1 MRTNIINNL
10 IPNNYFIRRKKPIYV
25 DSTNKIYVQKF
36 GNECTN
42 LEIVYKNQ
50 TNTFINQ
57 NLKEVELNDN
67 SPTEID
73 GIIFNSEISTQ
84 SKIHAQYYYNRGPW
98 KTINNNNLCDEINNI
113 TIEYPIKLMEPNLIL
128 VNNEDYSLTFTI
140 QDNSIFNNKDT
151 FTVYLT
157 PVDLKL
163 KLSYVVQ
170 NNVVFDTTKNQYTIT
185 FNSSVF
191 LNPNYSPVNNKYYL
205 VVQSNISNKLF
216 LSDPSRSIF
225 VASTNLEIGG
235 LSNIVT
241 FNAHKQNLNYYTHAN
256 SNLLINYY
264 VSGLPSNSY
273 FNLKIIDLHDTIPI
287 YYSPPILFTGDKYY
301 IQSILI
307 SDDINNHNYNLCLEY
322 NGINIIDLKSEIII
336 DLDYNYNVSILNI
349 NQIKNITNTSSFDLK
364 LYIDPSFV
372 NTVVNISLDNYFI
385 KNDIITNNN
394 YYNYVLPV
402 TLNETFDSGRYNVK
416 VQVRGNSNYCAKSN
430 EYIFVNNPYEKFYS
444 QIMPNFGYNNIPF
457 SYNNTYNPIKLSGYY
472 VVPYGVTQLD
482 INMIYNG
489 TQITGQVVVQ
499 ANSVVYISYGILM
512 INNREIIN
520 IITGNYIINRI
531 INFMNKSTNNAN
543 QILIKYICE
552 TGYIIK
558 LHNWDS
564 TIKSVDLNIGNN
576 SDGLNLVS
584 FGTYTVNYSSV
595 YGYYIKIDK
604 TSMNFT
610 GELYFYWNSIYLDK
624 LTLIDYPINFGLNLV
639 SNLNNVININS
650 VVSGTILINNY
661 NLDFPTIETFNLYF
675 VDDLYGN
682 NPYYLSSIIN
692 TNNNILLFSFRYLLN
707 NVGTKYLMIKGSNNN
722 FIINHIIDT
731 PISVIAA
738 IVSTLTDPINN
749 RIIKK
754 AKVSPTTYSA
764 APAKVII
771 GVYTTFDKSPNKTT
785 PSNFLQT
792 YGLYTYNNVP
802 KILGSNYA
810 NYNGFLLLQCD
821 SLSNGVSQTNTT
833 LDTFTT
839 FLIAQLASK
848 QINLITTPAIFKD
861 TYTTNN
867 FVTDT
872 HTFEYYN
879 NTIFNNEEINKQS
892 SLCSNVVQN
901 GELITDISIIKTN
914 FSQAYNNEIRNYTG
928 QNALNNQVSQLTNST
943 DKPPRFAW
951 IENLGHY
958 ISQYFQLSINNV
970 EIEKITSDW
979 INIWN
984 DINIKPGHKSGYN
997 KLIGNVPS
1005 LTSYT
1010 PGVLPSYKL
1019 RIPLPFYFNRYNNA
1033 GLSIPLISL
1042 LHSDVKLTLQMEQLQ
1057 NLIISD
1063 PLTKFITTGRPKLN
1077 LELKYIYLENEE
1089 RRRFA
1094 TSKHEYLI
1102 EQENYRNYSHY
1113 GTSFNTKL
1121 NFMQPVKDLY
1131 WFAQPKTNTT
1141 NINSKQYYNY
1151 TNSKYYINPA
1161 NYDRYDE
1168 VNPITTLSRQVYAP
1182 LYTAYPNV
1190 NYIPYYV
1197 NNKITKSNIPFTT
1210 KSPINNTILRLNGQ
1224 KRFDEDSDLTQLVH
1238 FHKYT
1243 NIPQSGIHAYPF
1255 CLYPNEYQPSGSCN
1269 FSVLGDAYFELD
1281 TDDGA
1286 YNVGII
1292 ARNYNLLRIMSG
1304 QAGLAFEL

>member
-1 MRTNIINNL
+1 MRTNITNNL

-36 GNECTN
+36 GNVCTN

-57 NLKEVELNDN
+57 NLKDIDLSDN
-67 SPTEID
+67 YPTEID

-84 SKIHAQYYYNRGPW
+84 SKIHARYYYNRGSW
-98 KTINNNNLCDEINNI
+98 KTINNNYFCDDVNNI
-113 TIEYPIKLMEPNLIL
+113 TIEYPIKLDAPNLIL

-140 QDNSIFNNKDT
+140 QDDTIFKNKDT

-163 KLSYVVQ
+163 KLTYVVQ
-170 NNVVFDTTKNQYTIT
+170 NNVIFDSTKNQYTIT

-191 LNPNYSPVNNKYYL
+191 LNPNYGPVNNKYYL
-205 VVQSNISNKLF
+205 VIQSNITNNLY
-216 LSDPSRSIF
+216 LSDPSRTVF
-225 VASTNLEIGG
+225 VTATNVQN
-235 LSNIVT
+235 NII
-241 FNAHKQNLNYYTHAN
+241 FNANYQNLNYYTTSGN
-256 SNLLINYY
+256 NLLINYTIDE
-264 VSGLPSNSY
+264 LTPNTY
-273 FNLKIIDLHDTIPI
+273 FNLKVIDLHDKVPL
-287 YYSPPILFTGDKYY
+287 YYSPPILYSNNKNYF
-301 IQSILI
+301 QSILI
-307 SDDINNHNYNLCLEY
+307 PENINNHQYSIGLEY
-322 NGINIIDLKSEIII
+322 NGIDIIDLKSEIVV
-336 DLDYNYNVSILNI
+336 DLKYDYIVSILNI
-349 NQIKNITNTSSFDLK
+349 NQLQNITNTSNFDMK
-364 LYIDPSFV
+364 LYFDPSFI

-385 KNDIITNNN
+385 KNDIITNDN
-394 YYNYVLPV
+394 YHNYILPV
-402 TLNETFDSGRYNVK
+402 RLNDTFDSGRYNIRA
-416 VQVRGNSNYCAKSN
+416 QVVGNSNYCAKSN
-430 EYIFVNNPYEKFYS
+430 EYIFINNPNVFYS
-444 QIMPNFGYNNIPF
+444 QIMPNYGYNTIPF
-457 SYNNTYNPIKLSGYY
+457 SYNELYKPIKSPGYY

-489 TQITGQVVVQ
+489 TQITGQLVVQ
-499 ANSVVYISYGILM
+499 ANSIIYITYGILM
-512 INNREIIN
+512 VNNREIIN
-520 IITGNYIINRI
+520 IITGNYVINRI
-531 INFMNKSTNNAN
+531 INYLNTSTNDAN

-558 LHNWDS
+558 LLNWDTS
-564 TIKSVDLNIGNN
+564 ITSVNLNTSNN
-576 SDGLNLVS
+576 PNGLNLVS

-604 TSMNFT
+604 TSMNFS
-610 GELYFYWNSIYLDK
+610 GELYFYWNYIYLDK
-624 LTLIDYPINFGLNLV
+624 LTLIDYPISFGLNLV
-639 SNLNNVININS
+639 SNLNNIININS
-650 VVSGTILINNY
+650 IVSGTILVNNY
-661 NLDFPTIETFNLYF
+661 NIDFPKIEIFNLYF

-682 NPYYLSSIIN
+682 NPYYLSSIMN
-692 TNNNILLFSFRYLLN
+692 TNNNILFFSFRYLLN
-707 NVGTKYLMIKGSNNN
+707 NIGTKYLMIKGSNNN
-722 FIINHIIDT
+722 FIINHIIET
-731 PISVIAA
+731 SISVITE
-738 IVSTLTDPINN
+738 IVSTLTDPIDNQ
-749 RIIKK
+749 IIKNL
-754 AKVSPTTYSA
+754 KVSPTTYST
-764 APAKVII
+764 APSKPII
-771 GVYTTFDKSPNKTT
+771 GVYTTFDTPPNKTT

-792 YGLYTYNNVP
+792 YALYTYNNVP
-802 KILGSNYA
+802 TILGSSYS
-810 NYNGFLLLQCD
+810 NYNGYLLLQCD

-833 LDTFTT
+833 LNSFTT
-839 FLIAQLASK
+839 FLIAQLANK
-848 QINLITTPAIFKD
+848 QINLITVPAIFKD
-861 TYTTNN
+861 TYTTND
-867 FVTDT
+867 FVTVE

-879 NTIFNNEEINKQS
+879 NTIFNNEQINIQS
-892 SLCSNVVQN
+892 SLCTNVVQN
-901 GELITDISIIKTN
+901 AQLISDISIIKSN
-914 FSQAYNNEIRNYTG
+914 FLQSYNSEVRNYTG
-928 QNALNNQVSQLTNST
+928 QNALNNEVAQLTTNT

-984 DINIKPGHKSGYN
+984 DINIKPGHVSGYN
-997 KLIGNVPS
+997 KMIGNVPA

-1010 PGVLPSYKL
+1010 SGALPKYKL
-1019 RIPLPFYFNRYNNA
+1019 RIPLPFYFNRYNTA

-1042 LHSDVKLTLQMEQLQ
+1042 LHSDVKLTLQIEQLQ

-1063 PLTKFITTGRPKLN
+1063 PLTKFITSGRPKLN
-1077 LELKYIYLENEE
+1077 LELKYIYLESEE

-1131 WFAQPKTNTT
+1131 WYAQPKANTT

-1151 TNSKYYINPA
+1151 TNSKYYINPE

-1168 VNPITTLSRQVYAP
+1168 VNPITQLSRQVYAP
-1182 LYTAYPNV
+1182 LYTANPNV
-1190 NYIPYYV
+1190 SYIPYYV
-1197 NNKITKSNIPFTT
+1197 NNKITKSNIPFPT

-1224 KRFDEDSDLTQLVH
+1224 KRFDEVSDLTQLVH

-1243 NIPQSGIHAYPF
+1243 NIPQSGVHAYPF

-1269 FSVLGDAYFELD
+1269 FSALGDAYFELA

-1286 YNVGII
+1286 YNISII

-1304 QAGLAFEL
+1304 QAGLGFEL